1 MGLSSELKKI
11 KKLYGEEFMH
21 YCRQNFPTILDEQGE
36 LLKILQSIFAGNS
49 KIKLADVEEEAVL
62 KDYIYAQY
70 NKEVNVEEIDTGKT
84 PYELLDEKGYTLY
97 ECRTEDEIQ
106 SYKRYYYPG
115 EELCTFNG
123 GRLKQC
129 ICFFAVRK
137 NVDDIKRE
145 DFPEPEREDEYG
157 TSVMGI
163 QFNKRGT
170 CVVSIKNRYNHT
182 VSNPDATYG
191 NNLDRIIPGLSKSF
205 EKLLEERG
213 LELKKDNID
222 ELELEE
228 YVVANDGKYYK
239 YNYEMA
245 GIYYCPGNIVIKKNE
260 PIKLGDSSKVI
271 LMNHYVLDLEKK
283 EMRLYDEKSQ
293 DSFIDAFGNIEKIEV
308 TNDKEISGAR
318 VISIKNE
325 GDEHPAII
333 KIDSENRIIEYKNE
347 NVKKIGDRF
356 MIKSDCLR
364 KIELPNVT
372 EIGNHFLSS
381 NRACSRIDI
390 PNVRKI
396 GDWFMSRTLFLD
408 DLNLKKVEEI
418 GNQFM
423 YMRRTNKKFRITKYK
438 KNWKRFYV

>member
-21 YCRQNFPTILDEQGE
+21 YCRQYFPIILEEEGE

-49 KIKLADVEEEAVL
+49 KIKFEYFEEKEVL
-62 KDYIYAQY
+62 SDYIYEKY
-70 NKEVNVEEIDTGKT
+70 EKEDNAEEIDTEKT
-84 PYELLDEKGYTLY
+84 PYELLDELGYDLY
-97 ECRTEDEIQ
+97 ECKTEDEIQ
-106 SYKRYYYPG
+106 SFKKYYYPG

-123 GRLKQC
+123 GRLKHC
-129 ICFFAVRK
+129 ICFFAVKK

-163 QFNKRGT
+163 QFNKKGK

-205 EKLLEERG
+205 ERLLEKRG
-213 LELKKDNID
+213 LHFKRDNID
-222 ELELEE
+222 ELELEG
-228 YVVANDGKYYK
+228 YVVANDGKYYR
-239 YNYEMA
+239 YNYEID
-245 GIYYCPGNIVIKKNE
+245 GTYYCPGNIVISKNE
-260 PIKLGDSSKVI
+260 PKQLGDSGNVI
-271 LMNHYVLDLEKK
+271 LMGHYILDLERK

-293 DSFIDAFGNIEKIEV
+293 DSFIDAFENIEKIEV
-308 TNDKEISGAR
+308 TNDKEKSGAR

-325 GDEHPAII
+325 GEEYPAII

-347 NVKKIGDRF
+347 NVKKIGDNF
-356 MIKSDCLR
+356 MIKSDGLR
-364 KIELPNVT
+364 KIELPNVI

-381 NRACSRIDI
+381 NITLSKIDI
-390 PNVRKI
+390 HNVKKI
-396 GDWFMSRTLFLD
+396 GDGFMSRIPFLD

-418 GNQFM
+418 GNEFM
-423 YMRRTNKKFRITKYK
+423 NMRRTN
-438 KNWKRFYV
+438 